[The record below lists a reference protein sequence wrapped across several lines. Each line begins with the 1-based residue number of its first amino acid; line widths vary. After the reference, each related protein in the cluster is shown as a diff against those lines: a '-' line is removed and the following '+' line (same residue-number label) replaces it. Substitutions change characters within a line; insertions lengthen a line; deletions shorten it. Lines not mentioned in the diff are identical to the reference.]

1 MVNSKQKLFAF
12 FSTIVITFSG
22 IAARAA
28 DKELIEHIS
37 DNSFLI
43 EEAYNQDSG
52 VVQHIFNGLWTN
64 GSQRRG
70 WAFSFT
76 QEWPIFSVEH
86 QFSYTIP
93 ASHLVDDGQKQIGV
107 GDVLINY
114 RYQALEESDI
124 YPAFAPRFSLMIPSG
139 NRNKGTGNGVV
150 GYQWG
155 LPFSKKVTSR
165 LAAHFNIGLTYLPKV
180 QVPLKSGGLSAKRSL
195 IPYYIGGSAIFAL
208 SSRVQLMLEW
218 LGNFDQ
224 SLDNDGKR
232 VRAFQPTI
240 SPGIRTAVIDEDKL
254 QIVVGVGI
262 PIGLNRQTTNRYGA
276 LLYFSVEHGLF

>member
-1 MVNSKQKLFAF
+1 VPHLKTYLL
-12 FSTIVITFSG
+12 TFSCAVV
-22 IAARAA
+22 IALSGTAGHAA
-28 DKELIEHIS
+28 DKGLIDRIS

-43 EEAYNQDSG
+43 EEAYNQDPG
-52 VVQHIFNGLWTN
+52 VVQHIFNALWTN
-64 GSQRRG
+64 GPQQRG

-93 ASHLVDDGQKQIGV
+93 ASHLLDNGQKQIGV
-107 GDVLINY
+107 GDILINY
-114 RYQALEESDI
+114 RYQALEENDAH
-124 YPAFAPRFSLMIPSG
+124 PAFAPRFSLMIPTG

-150 GYQWG
+150 GYQWSF
-155 LPFSKKVTSR
+155 PFSKKVASR
-165 LAAHFNIGLTYLPKV
+165 LALHFNLGVTYLPKV
-180 QVPLKSGGLSAKRSL
+180 QVPLDNGSLSPKRSL
-195 IPYYIGGSAIFAL
+195 IPYYLGGSAIFAL
-208 SSRVQLMLEW
+208 TPRVQLMLEW

-240 SPGIRTAVIDEDKL
+240 SPGIRAAVIDGDKL
-254 QIVVGVGI
+254 QSVIGLGI

-276 LLYFSVEHGLF
+276 LLYFSVEHELF